1 MNWLIRLFEF
11 NMVKPELYGWFHILC
26 LVLTVLL
33 VVVLLKLKTNEKENF
48 SGFRVCE
55 ATGGTPFFL
64 RGERFRIK

>member
-33 VVVLLKLKTNEKENF
+33 VVVLSKLKTNEKNIRWILGITSVF
-48 SGFRVCE
+48 V
-55 ATGGTPFFL
+55 
-64 RGERFRIK
+64 